1 MRAVPTAGNANCM
14 NAKVLAK
21 DTVAEPA
28 KMGKTGILASL
39 KCSSSSNSTPLCH
52 VAPKKTSVIFL
63 AYYVHTQS
71 LDCVRLFATPY
82 CSPSGSCVHGI
93 SQARIL
99 EWVAI
104 SSSRGSSQP
113 RKIESPCPV
122 SPALQAYSL
131 PLSHQVS
138 IHLPGAS
145 PQTRTH
151 TSFSNNM

>member
-28 KMGKTGILASL
+28 KMGKTGMLASL

-93 SQARIL
+93 SQASIL
-99 EWVAI
+99 EWVVI
-104 SSSRGSSQP
+104 SFWGIFLTQGLNPCLLLCR
-113 RKIESPCPV
+113 RSPL
-122 SPALQAYSL
+122 LQADSSL
-131 PLSHQVS
+131 LSHQEAILMHNS
-138 IHLPGAS
+138 L
-145 PQTRTH
+145 TL
-151 TSFSNNM
+151 